1 MLKKAIRTYF
11 FKMAKVHLNRSNYSN
26 DLEYYRDVTF
36 VKSLIIIHPY
46 TVLPVILGV
55 DYGYRIGSMPIVY
68 WASFTY
74 LMLILIS
81 LPSRLTIYQR
91 KLILTIGIFNF
102 GFQLMIDSGMDA
114 SGILYWTIGNIM
126 SSLFFKRKNYL
137 LIFMVNVCMS
147 ISIGFIIYFKSHSQL
162 FSESLS
168 LADWIMISIKN
179 IFLSAIIS
187 ILFTELIKSLHLII
201 IKQRKLKHEY
211 RINVRSLKKSNQLL
225 LTKNLELEQM
235 AYVISHD
242 LQEPIRM
249 IISFLGRL
257 TDKYSTQLSDSNKQF
272 VFESIMNAH
281 KMKGIVNDLLELSLM
296 NVESLSKEVVQLEKL
311 TNQLIIQKG
320 IELTPSILIKE
331 NKSIYTF
338 EKPLAKI
345 LGNLIDNSLANSRL
359 NQKINIEITCETT
372 VGFWIISYVDS
383 VIVLDS
389 FEKEDFNIINTNH
402 FLEDFGF
409 ELTISKLL
417 IDQLKGELSISS
429 LNQYLIISFK
439 IPV

>member
-1 MLKKAIRTYF
+1 
-11 FKMAKVHLNRSNYSN
+11 
-26 DLEYYRDVTF
+26 
-36 VKSLIIIHPY
+36 
-46 TVLPVILGV
+46 
-55 DYGYRIGSMPIVY
+55 
-68 WASFTY
+68 
-74 LMLILIS
+74 
-81 LPSRLTIYQR
+81 
-91 KLILTIGIFNF
+91 
-102 GFQLMIDSGMDA
+102 
-114 SGILYWTIGNIM
+114 
-126 SSLFFKRKNYL
+126 
-137 LIFMVNVCMS
+137 MVNVCMS
-147 ISIGFIIYFKSHSQL
+147 ISIGFIIYFKCHSQL

-272 VFESIMNAH
+272 VFESIMNAQ

-359 NQKINIEITCETT
+359 NQKINIEITCKTT
-372 VGFWIISYVDS
+372 VGFWIISYADS

-389 FEKEDFNIINTNH
+389 FEKEDFNIINKSH

>member
-1 MLKKAIRTYF
+1 
-11 FKMAKVHLNRSNYSN
+11 
-26 DLEYYRDVTF
+26 
-36 VKSLIIIHPY
+36 
-46 TVLPVILGV
+46 
-55 DYGYRIGSMPIVY
+55 
-68 WASFTY
+68 
-74 LMLILIS
+74 
-81 LPSRLTIYQR
+81 
-91 KLILTIGIFNF
+91 
-102 GFQLMIDSGMDA
+102 
-114 SGILYWTIGNIM
+114 
-126 SSLFFKRKNYL
+126 
-137 LIFMVNVCMS
+137 
-147 ISIGFIIYFKSHSQL
+147 
-162 FSESLS
+162 
-168 LADWIMISIKN
+168 
-179 IFLSAIIS
+179 
-187 ILFTELIKSLHLII
+187 
-201 IKQRKLKHEY
+201 
-211 RINVRSLKKSNQLL
+211 
-225 LTKNLELEQM
+225 M

-272 VFESIMNAH
+272 VFESIMNAQ

-359 NQKINIEITCETT
+359 NQKINIEITCKTT

-389 FEKEDFNIINTNH
+389 FEKEDFNIINTSH

>member
-1 MLKKAIRTYF
+1 
-11 FKMAKVHLNRSNYSN
+11 MAKVHLNRSNYSN

-46 TVLPVILGV
+46 TVLPVILGI

-147 ISIGFIIYFKSHSQL
+147 ISIGFIIYFKCHSQL

-272 VFESIMNAH
+272 VFESIMNAQ

-296 NVESLSKEVVQLEKL
+296 NVESLTLS
-311 TNQLIIQKG
+311 LIHI
-320 IELTPSILIKE
+320 
-331 NKSIYTF
+331 
-338 EKPLAKI
+338 
-345 LGNLIDNSLANSRL
+345 
-359 NQKINIEITCETT
+359 
-372 VGFWIISYVDS
+372 
-383 VIVLDS
+383 
-389 FEKEDFNIINTNH
+389 
-402 FLEDFGF
+402 
-409 ELTISKLL
+409 
-417 IDQLKGELSISS
+417 
-429 LNQYLIISFK
+429 
-439 IPV
+439 